1 MRSSAVD
8 KDQGDNA
15 ELRYSLVS
23 TKDAAHFEINRG
35 NGVVTAAPSLAESP
49 QTAFSITVQVR
60 DSGFPQS
67 LTTEEK
73 FNVYV
78 AKEFDDDVPGK
89 LILTFKSQHS
99 YKGQQLCF

>member
-1 MRSSAVD
+1 MD

-23 TKDAAHFEINRG
+23 TKDAVHFEINRG
-35 NGVVTAAPSLAESP
+35 NGVVTAAPSLADSP

-89 LILTFKSQHS
+89 SLNRFYTFFNKLILAVIKVNS
-99 YKGQQLCF
+99 

>member
-1 MRSSAVD
+1 MD

-15 ELRYSLVS
+15 QLRYSLIS
-23 TKDAAHFEINRG
+23 TKDATHFDINRG

-89 LILTFKSQHS
+89 SLNRFYTLFTNSSSGSAVIKVNS
-99 YKGQQLCF
+99 